1 MASRIF
7 TREAERYIESLYK
20 SMKDDPQ
27 AKSFYL
33 SFLFNLAMPYFKLH
47 KIACPQES
55 LLDYLKVFVSKK
67 EASGELIVGHT
78 VNCLSCHKKVF
89 GPFRGKNL
97 PKTLCCPYCGTMIDT
112 ENDYVM
118 LDHRYFFADKS
129 PEFESVPKT

>member
-7 TREAERYIESLYK
+7 TGEAERYIESLYK

-55 LLDYLKVFVSKK
+55 LLDYLKVF
-67 EASGELIVGHT
+67 
-78 VNCLSCHKKVF
+78 